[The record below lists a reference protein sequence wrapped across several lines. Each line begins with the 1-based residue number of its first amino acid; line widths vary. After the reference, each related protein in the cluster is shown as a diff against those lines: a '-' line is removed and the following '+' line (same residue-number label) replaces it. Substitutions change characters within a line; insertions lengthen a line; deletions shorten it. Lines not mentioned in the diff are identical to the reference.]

1 MIELSSTEQTILD
14 ELVENYSDYKVYEPQ
29 LLKMHQT
36 LVDCFDRGGTLFLC
50 GNGGS
55 FSDAVHIAGELCKSF
70 ERKRPIPPQLV
81 EKLHELPFGKQLGEH
96 LEAGLR
102 AVALGLNGS
111 LKTAIEND
119 SPVRDI
125 AFAQELNVLA
135 RRGDVLLS
143 LSTSGHA
150 TNCLMAMSTAKA
162 KGCVN
167 LALLGRE
174 GGDMLELADV
184 AILAPGKSTRA
195 IQEAHIVIWHRICLL
210 IEAHYFPILRD

>member
-1 MIELSSTEQTILD
+1 MVELSSTEQTILD
-14 ELVENYSDYKVYEPQ
+14 EMVEQYPDYKAYEPQ
-29 LLKMHQT
+29 LLKMHQA

-81 EKLHELPFGKQLGEH
+81 EKLQNLPLGKQLGEH

-125 AFAQELNVLA
+125 AFAQELNVMA
-135 RRGDVLLS
+135 RKGDVLLS
-143 LSTSGHA
+143 LSTSGQA
-150 TNCLMAMSTAKA
+150 TNCLMAMSTAHA

-174 GGDMLELADV
+174 GGEMLELADE
-184 AILAPGKSTRA
+184 AIIAPGQSTRS
-195 IQEAHIVIWHRICLL
+195 IQEAHIVMWHRLCQL
-210 IEAHYFPILRD
+210 IEAHYFPIKR